1 MGVVP
6 DRVGVTALTS
16 ISSRLWDLRANLM
29 EDIVEQ
35 HGTVRS
41 VAWFAR
47 NMPRYERIL
56 VRFGPIRTH
65 LVTTALS
72 LVNRCG
78 YCSYGHAHAFQ
89 LHHFQRSGEVFPLS
103 EQDLL
108 DRIGSDRN
116 TILADVGAALDQAG
130 LADEIPWL
138 DRTFELLDGTGE
150 PDGQADEDLLHLAAM
165 FDWLNACGIAAETE
179 PDGAHEP
186 INKDTELRARYAA
199 ARASSGSGA

>member
-6 DRVGVTALTS
+6 DRVGVTVLTS

-29 EDIVEQ
+29 DDIVDQ

-65 LVTTALS
+65 LVTTVLS
-72 LVNRCG
+72 LVNGCG

-89 LHHFQRSGEVFPLS
+89 LHHFRQTGDVFPLS

-108 DRIGSDRN
+108 DLIGSDREA
-116 TILADVGAALDQAG
+116 ILAAVGAALEEAG
-130 LADEIPWL
+130 LAEEIPWL
-138 DRTFELLDGTGE
+138 DRAFELVDGSE

-179 PDGAHEP
+179 PDGAHDP
-186 INKDTELRARYAA
+186 INKDTELRARYAE
-199 ARASSGSGA
+199 ARAAA